1 MYFISR
7 VDAVILLL
15 ITLVGVLVRAP
26 FLWTT
31 CGSDV
36 VQFAG
41 FADTFLHYGF
51 RFYDYNYL
59 EAPGN
64 SWPYPWKYIY
74 GPILL
79 FILAPLR
86 LIAPDPVKVVRDHG
100 LNIYASPSW
109 CGIVK
114 SVFSLFDVLTGI
126 LLYYIARRIFSTSRL
141 VAVIASLLYLLNP
154 MTIYISAI
162 YGMFDNIALF
172 FLLLGL
178 YMYMDGRHVSAG
190 LFIAGFSV
198 SVKQT
203 ILPSL
208 LVLITD
214 VFKKHG
220 LSRTSLKYIMVV
232 LTGALIPFTPFIIA
246 SPGTMGSLLNALLE
260 SSRPGYTE
268 PVVYSFNGLSSL
280 ITYNY
285 RDYIWV
291 IESWWVFF
299 TVITLSLLLL
309 YYKQGDN
316 LLLGLSLA
324 YIAFTAFYWRV
335 NHQYLVPLIAY
346 VSLLLVTRENAVSKP
361 LLLFTYIWIGLWPVA
376 FPTSWWSHVHIENPD
391 MNIWRFL
398 DSITLMIF
406 DPAFYVAYSLA
417 LTISFYTI
425 IGSTMVYWLKQLMN
439 KKSAA
444 AGI

>member
-1 MYFISR
+1 MGR
-7 VDAVILLL
+7 VDTVILLL
-15 ITLVGVLVRAP
+15 IVLVGILVRVP

-41 FADTFLHYGF
+41 FTDTFLHHGF
-51 RFYDYNYL
+51 HFYDYNYL

-64 SWPYPWKYIY
+64 NWPYPWKYIY
-74 GPILL
+74 GPVLL
-79 FILAPLR
+79 LILAPLR

-126 LLYYIARRIFSTSRL
+126 LIYYTARRIFSTSRL
-141 VAVIASLLYLLNP
+141 VAAIASLLYLLNP

-162 YGMFDNIALF
+162 YGMFDNMALF
-172 FLLLGL
+172 FMLLGL
-178 YMYMDGRHVSAG
+178 YMYMDGRHMLAG

-220 LSRTSLKYIMVV
+220 LSGTSLKYIMVI
-232 LTGALIPFTPFIIA
+232 LTGALVPFTPFIIA

-260 SSRPGYTE
+260 SSKPGYTE

-280 ITYNY
+280 ITYNF
-285 RDYIWV
+285 RGYIWV

-309 YYKQGDN
+309 YYKQGSN
-316 LLLGLSLA
+316 LLLCVSLA

-346 VSLLLVTRENAVSKP
+346 ISLLLVTGENAVSKP

-391 MNIWRFL
+391 VNIWRLL

-417 LTISFYTI
+417 LTTSFYII

-439 KKSAA
+439 KRSAA

>member
-1 MYFISR
+1 MSR
-7 VDAVILLL
+7 VDTVILLL
-15 ITLVGVLVRAP
+15 IVLVGILVRVP

-41 FADTFLHYGF
+41 FADTFLHHGF
-51 RFYDYNYL
+51 HFYDYNYL

-64 SWPYPWKYIY
+64 NWPYPWKYIY
-74 GPILL
+74 GPVLL
-79 FILAPLR
+79 LILAPLR
-86 LIAPDPVKVVRDHG
+86 LIAPDPVKVVRDYG

-126 LLYYIARRIFSTSRL
+126 LIYYTARRIFSTSRL
-141 VAVIASLLYLLNP
+141 VAAIASLLYLLNP

-162 YGMFDNIALF
+162 YGMFDNMALF

-178 YMYMDGRHVSAG
+178 YMYMDSRHMLAG

-214 VFKKHG
+214 IFKKHG
-220 LSRTSLKYIMVV
+220 LSGTSLKYIMVV
-232 LTGALIPFTPFIIA
+232 LTGALVPFTPFIIA

-260 SSRPGYTE
+260 SSKPGYTE

-280 ITYNY
+280 ITYNF
-285 RDYIWV
+285 RGYIWV

-309 YYKQGDN
+309 YYKQGN
-316 LLLGLSLA
+316 TLLLCVSLA

-346 VSLLLVTRENAVSKP
+346 ISLLLVTGENAVSKP

-391 MNIWRFL
+391 VNIWRLL

-417 LTISFYTI
+417 LTTSFYII
-425 IGSTMVYWLKQLMN
+425 IGSTMVHWLKQLMN
-439 KKSAA
+439 KRSAA